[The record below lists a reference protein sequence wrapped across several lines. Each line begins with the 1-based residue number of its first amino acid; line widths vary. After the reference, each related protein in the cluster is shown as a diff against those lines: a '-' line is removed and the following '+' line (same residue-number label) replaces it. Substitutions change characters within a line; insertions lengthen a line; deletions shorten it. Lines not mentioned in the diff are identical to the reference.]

1 MTAGPF
7 ELVVLGFEGE
17 HFNGEIA
24 RAIQEA
30 EAAGS
35 VRVVD
40 LVFVIKSADG
50 TITAM
55 EIEDAQP
62 FAPEFEALERDVR
75 GLLTEEDAMS
85 VADLLP
91 PNTAALAAV
100 IEHTWASKIS
110 EAVRRAGGR
119 MIASQ
124 RIDPDSVD
132 AVGDEIE
139 ALIGA
144 R

>member
-7 ELVVLGFEGE
+7 ELIVLGFEGNN
-17 HFNGEIA
+17 FKGEIA
-24 RAIQEA
+24 KAIQEA
-30 EAAGS
+30 ESTGS

-40 LVFVIKSADG
+40 LVFVIKAPDG
-50 TITAM
+50 AITAM

-62 FAPEFEALERDVR
+62 FAPEFQALERDVK
-75 GLLTEEDAMS
+75 GLLTEDDAMT
-85 VADLLP
+85 VAELLP
-91 PNTAALAAV
+91 PNTAALAVV

-110 EAVRRAGGR
+110 EAVRNAGGR
-119 MIASQ
+119 MLASQ
-124 RIDPDSVD
+124 RISPDSID
-132 AVGDEIE
+132 AVSDEIE

>member
-50 TITAM
+50 AITAM

-75 GLLTEEDAMS
+75 GLLTEEDAMA
-85 VADLLP
+85 VAELLP

>member
-7 ELVVLGFEGE
+7 ELVVLGFEGNN
-17 HFNGEIA
+17 FKGEIA

-30 EAAGS
+30 ESTGS

-40 LVFVIKSADG
+40 LVFVIKSPEGA
-50 TITAM
+50 ITAM

-62 FAPEFEALERDVR
+62 FAPEFQALERDVK
-75 GLLTEEDAMS
+75 GLLTEEDAMTI
-85 VADLLP
+85 AQLLP

-100 IEHTWASKIS
+100 IEHTWAGKIS
-110 EAVRRAGGR
+110 EAVRAAGGR
-119 MIASQ
+119 MLASQ
-124 RIDPDSVD
+124 RISPDSID
-132 AVGDEIE
+132 AVGDEID

>member
-7 ELVVLGFEGE
+7 ELVVLGFEGDQ
-17 HFNGEIA
+17 FKGEIA

-40 LVFVIKSADG
+40 LVFVLKSADG
-50 TITAM
+50 AVTAM

-85 VADLLP
+85 IADLIP

-100 IEHTWASKIS
+100 IEHTWAGKIS
-110 EAVRRAGGR
+110 EAVRLAGGR

-132 AVGDEIE
+132 AVSDEIE

>member
-7 ELVVLGFEGE
+7 ELVVLGFEGNN
-17 HFNGEIA
+17 FKGEIA
-24 RAIQEA
+24 KAIQEA
-30 EAAGS
+30 ESTGS

-40 LVFVIKSADG
+40 LVFVIKSPEGA
-50 TITAM
+50 ITAM

-62 FAPEFEALERDVR
+62 FAPEFQVLERDVK
-75 GLLTEEDAMS
+75 GLLTEEDAMTI
-85 VADLLP
+85 AQLLP

-110 EAVRRAGGR
+110 EAVRNAGGR
-119 MIASQ
+119 MLASQ
-124 RIDPDSVD
+124 RISPDSID

>member
-7 ELVVLGFEGE
+7 ELIVLGFEGD
-17 HFNGEIA
+17 HFKGEIA

-40 LVFVIKSADG
+40 LVFVLKSTDG
-50 TITAM
+50 RVSAM

-62 FAPEFEALERDVR
+62 FAPEFEDLERDVR
-75 GLLTEEDAMS
+75 GLLTEEDAITI
-85 VADLLP
+85 AELLP

-110 EAVRRAGGR
+110 EAVGRAGGR
-119 MIASQ
+119 MLASQ
-124 RIDPDSVD
+124 RISPNSID
-132 AVGDEIE
+132 AVSDEIE